1 MIFFLGVTLWPC
13 SNNLSPALPKIL
25 ATPLCVLKCYYRM
38 ERKVTIPSIGFAL
51 DHACHN
57 AHTILLLSTSTVD
70 TRHERVL
77 NKYISIRYVLF

>member
-1 MIFFLGVTLWPC
+1 
-13 SNNLSPALPKIL
+13 
-25 ATPLCVLKCYYRM
+25 M

-77 NKYISIRYVLF
+77 NRYISIRYVLF